1 MSGLYVLLFVS
12 ATTGNRGRFAYR
24 KESKME
30 KGDVVRHTFLRTRY
44 VVERLTPKKAEV
56 RAIFRDGRL
65 SDSTTMVLRRN
76 LELVEK
82 AEQS

>member
-1 MSGLYVLLFVS
+1 M
-12 ATTGNRGRFAYR
+12 TGNQGAFCIMG
-24 KESKME
+24 KENAME
-30 KGDVVRHTFLRTRY
+30 KGDIVKHIFSRTRY
-44 VVERLTPKKAEV
+44 IIERLTPKKAEV